1 MRGGGAY
8 CIEISGCCDGPR
20 MWLGQGTQGVY
31 RDFGEEVLRNVGL
44 EGGIEDWMMTL
55 GDSSVKAGD

>member
-1 MRGGGAY
+1 
-8 CIEISGCCDGPR
+8 